1 MSTPIKRLE
10 IIKNAIE
17 LEDDDIILSQLARLR
32 SEAFDDELLSIV
44 TALENQNYTAA
55 MAAITAWLQSQR
67 AMTQWRDPQVAASK
81 LELKA
86 LEERLRDLIDRRN
99 ARVQQLDEF
108 NDLYFS
114 RLGPL
119 MSQILQ
125 LRKTLAEL
133 NLRRQQAEAR
143 RREEDYRRCQQYMSQ
158 AVDVLSTL
166 TQRWREL
173 PADSVQAA
181 ETRKLLQ
188 QQSDLIANLLAEAQE
203 LERGLT
209 REEEEEPARQAR
221 DEANEEY
228 EKYREQHHDAEVR
241 MRKGKALSE
250 EDQNELKRL
259 WRQASKLCHPDL
271 VADDLKDEANTMMVQ
286 LNQAKQRG
294 DVKAI
299 RSLVARL
306 QQGFEPIMASDRLND
321 LERIRKKMAQVREQ
335 IDTLLSELAELEK
348 EESWLLVSTLNNM
361 ESYFTQQEKAL
372 REVRTALE
380 HQVNEA
386 QLDSA
391 A

>member
-17 LEDDDIILSQLARLR
+17 LEDDDIIQSQLTRLKN
-32 SEAFDDELLSIV
+32 EAFDDELQAIV
-44 TALENQNYTAA
+44 VALEEKNYTAA
-55 MAAITAWLQSQR
+55 MAAITAWLQGQR
-67 AMTQWRDPQVAASK
+67 AVTPWRDPQVAASK

-99 ARVQQLDEF
+99 ARVQQ
-108 NDLYFS
+108 
-114 RLGPL
+114 
-119 MSQILQ
+119 ILA

-143 RREEDYRRCQQYMSQ
+143 RREEDYRRCQHYMAQ
-158 AVDVLSTL
+158 AVEVLATL
-166 TQRWREL
+166 TQRWRDL

-181 ETRKLLQ
+181 EARKHLE
-188 QQSDLIANLLAEAQE
+188 QQSNLIANLLAEALE
-203 LERGLT
+203 LESGLT
-209 REEEEEPARQAR
+209 REEEPARQAR

-241 MRKGKALSE
+241 LRKGKHLSQ

-271 VADDLKDEANTMMVQ
+271 VADDLKEEANNMMVQ

-306 QQGFEPIMASDRLND
+306 QQGFEPLMASDRLND

-335 IDTLLSELAELEK
+335 IDILVNELAELEK
-348 EESWLLVSTLNNM
+348 EESWLLVSSLSNM
-361 ESYFTQQEKAL
+361 EAYFAQQEKAL
-372 REVRTALE
+372 HEVRASLE
-380 HQVNEA
+380 HQVSEA

>member
-335 IDTLLSELAELEK
+335 IDTLVSELAELEK

>member
-32 SEAFDDELLSIV
+32 SEAFDDELLAIV

-67 AMTQWRDPQVAASK
+67 AITQWRDPQVAASK

-133 NLRRQQAEAR
+133 NLRRQQEETR

-158 AVDVLSTL
+158 AVEVLASL

-181 ETRKLLQ
+181 EARKLLQ

-203 LERGLT
+203 LEMGLT
-209 REEEEEPARQAR
+209 REEEPARQAR

-241 MRKGKALSE
+241 LRKGKELSE

-321 LERIRKKMAQVREQ
+321 LERIRKKMVQVREQ
-335 IDTLLSELAELEK
+335 IDTLVSELSELEK

-361 ESYFTQQEKAL
+361 ESYFNQQEKAL

>member
-125 LRKTLAEL
+125 LRKTLAEV

-335 IDTLLSELAELEK
+335 IDTLVSELAELEK